1 MGLLDEA
8 MASRSLR
15 AGIALTCLLV
25 SGVLL
30 FGLQPAYSA
39 AEFTIHPGKGIGPV
53 TLGMDVDE
61 LRRVFGGSLST
72 GADQTVYMVPQ
83 QGLAVSVL
91 YGRVTRVRT
100 TNPSHRSEAGFG
112 PGDQDWTRVRQ
123 AECNGGLN
131 EASAVYEAAK
141 GFEIHCPLKG
151 IIIEVQEGKVTG
163 LSVVP
168 AEALRSGARP

>member
-1 MGLLDEA
+1 
-8 MASRSLR
+8 MATRSLR

-30 FGLQPAYSA
+30 LGLQPAHSA
-39 AEFTIHPGKGIGPV
+39 AEFTIYPGKGIGPV
-53 TLGMDVDE
+53 TLGMSIDE
-61 LRRVFGGSLST
+61 LKRVLGGSLST
-72 GADQTVYMVPQ
+72 GADQTVYTVPQ

-112 PGDQDWTRVRQ
+112 PGDQEWTRVRQ
-123 AECNGGLN
+123 AACNGGLN
-131 EASAVYEAAK
+131 EASAVYDVVK
-141 GFEIHCPLKG
+141 GFEIYCPLKG
-151 IIIEVQEGKVTG
+151 IIIEVQEGKVVG

-168 AEALRSGARP
+168 AEALRSGVRP